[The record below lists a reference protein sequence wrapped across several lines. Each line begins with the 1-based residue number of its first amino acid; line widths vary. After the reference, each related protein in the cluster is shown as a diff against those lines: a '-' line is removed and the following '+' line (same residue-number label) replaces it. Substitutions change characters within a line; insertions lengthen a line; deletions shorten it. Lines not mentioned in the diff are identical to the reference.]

1 MMNDK
6 QNLEFMNHPDLVAAQ
21 RRLADAKR
29 RVRSVQTTGPVLV
42 ILTTMPPAMK
52 ELADAYEN
60 LKAVEARLEYEI
72 TTRDAKEGTA

>member
-21 RRLADAKR
+21 KRLTDAKE
-29 RVRSVQTTGPVLV
+29 RVRSVQTSGPALV

-60 LKAVEARLEYEI
+60 LKTVEARLEYEI

>member
-29 RVRSVQTTGPVLV
+29 RVRSV
-42 ILTTMPPAMK
+42 
-52 ELADAYEN
+52 Y
-60 LKAVEARLEYEI
+60 Y
-72 TTRDAKEGTA
+72 AKRIYKKDGL

>member
-1 MMNDK
+1 VNDK

-21 RRLADAKR
+21 KRLADAKN
-29 RVRSVQTTGPVLV
+29 RVRSVQTTGPALV
-42 ILTTMPPAMK
+42 ILKTMPPAMK

-72 TTRDAKEGTA
+72 TTRDKEEKHD